1 MKFKGINLCQPDS
14 EKGCC
19 ACCGLFNFYDISKDR
34 IEAFLKGAVRRL
46 HGESPAEGDG
56 RAVRDPTSHICPYQ
70 GFVQASKPGC
80 LLHPDI
86 MSEDMRDR
94 SLFGATICDGFV
106 CIAYEILSIDEK
118 SALIEYIHD
127 WYLYSI
133 AIVDPDSFSW
143 IIEQVNA
150 LFAHHPDGI
159 KSRGMRERC
168 IKSSLSYHAEFL
180 NTLKTPLFSYSLP
193 EYNLIKKSFSLRFNS
208 ETVRGHRER
217 VMSTLEKEMLSS
229 REEV

>member
-1 MKFKGINLCQPDS
+1 VKFKGINLCQPDS

-19 ACCGLFNFYDISKDR
+19 ACCGLFNFYDIRKDS
-34 IEAFLKGAVRRL
+34 ITAFLNGAVRRL
-46 HGESPAEGDG
+46 HDESAPAACDG

-80 LLHPDI
+80 LLHPEI
-86 MSEDMRDR
+86 MSKDMRDR
-94 SLFGATICDGFV
+94 SLFGATICDDFV

-118 SALIEYIHD
+118 RALIENIHD

-143 IIEQVNA
+143 IVEQVNA
-150 LFAHHPDGI
+150 RCAHHQDGV

-168 IKSSLSYHAEFL
+168 IKSALTYHAEFL
-180 NTLKTPLFSYSLP
+180 NSLKIPLFSYSLS
-193 EYNLIKKSFSLRFNS
+193 EYNLNKKSFSLRFNS
-208 ETVRGHRER
+208 GSVQGHRER
-217 VMSTLEKEMLSS
+217 LMSALDKEMVSL
-229 REEV
+229 R